1 MILIFLVA
9 TLKKQKE
16 GIFLVVQWLR
26 LGTFTNGA
34 QAQYLVGEP
43 RSHKPHSMAKK
54 KKCKKN
60 LVKLILIFY

>member
-1 MILIFLVA
+1 MLLIFLVV

-34 QAQYLVGEP
+34 PVQYLVQEL
-43 RSHKPHSMAKK
+43 RSHKSQGMAKRKK
-54 KKCKKN
+54 KKKKM
-60 LVKLILIFY
+60 